1 MHDCHERQTPKRAD
15 GKWSEEDFNETSTFE
30 GDPPEG
36 YWVSKVKAEKEA
48 WALAG
53 EHGLD
58 LVTILPEFVMGPALT
73 RAAADTSLSV
83 GFFKVSKPCLI
94 SSPRPI
100 LFSTLI

>member
-1 MHDCHERQTPKRAD
+1 MHDCHEKQIPKRAD

-30 GDPPEG
+30 GAPPEG

-48 WALAG
+48 WALSG

-73 RAAADTSLSV
+73 RAAADTSLSA
-83 GFFKVSKPCLI
+83 GFFKVSRLVKCPL
-94 SSPRPI
+94 PNPI
-100 LFSTLI
+100 